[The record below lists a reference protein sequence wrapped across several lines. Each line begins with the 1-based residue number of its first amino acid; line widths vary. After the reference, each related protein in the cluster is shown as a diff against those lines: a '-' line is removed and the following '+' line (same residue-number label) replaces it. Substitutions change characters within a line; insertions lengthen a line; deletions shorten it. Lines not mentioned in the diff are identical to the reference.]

1 MAAGQRD
8 FVCLLKMAK
17 QQLFVGG
24 NFPDALSPIYES
36 CAQRRTDAH
45 ARMLNQKDRGL
56 DNIWPGPGL
65 LVDFGDF
72 QRFYIAETRSK
83 QLAPSFFVMYDIARY
98 EPNHPFTME
107 PLESGT
113 LPHASFPSADE
124 SSVHAAPTTFLTTT
138 ISYPNP
144 LTAPVS
150 NGPGAADWVVPYKK
164 VQRVIQS
171 VQVKWVVLS
180 DLKRLGFP
188 IDQAVLDIPLEG
200 LHGTTIPFVVD
211 AGGFVPHSTTWFGP
225 DDQAQAA
232 LAGVEQA
239 YASSTRLEALMRLN
253 RTLMFAPANKYVL
266 GVYANQLYQGI
277 LDLGSNLNGIPIAD
291 ARLTERFNELYW
303 TIKSQTDRFDLGLG
317 MVTGGKAEPTPADY
331 LYRMIPVMEALAS
344 LEPGDFQNRLHLIST
359 YRWVNDQ
366 RASLSSP
373 QELLAEVPAEQ
384 EEMRAEVLLELA
396 WARIGKVAWNR
407 HFDDPDIRKG
417 MVTGGK
423 AEPTPADYLYRMIPV
438 MEALA
443 SLEPGDFQ
451 NRLHLIST
459 YRWVNDQRAS
469 LSSPQELLAEVPA
482 EQEEMR
488 AEVLLE
494 LAWARIG
501 KVAWNRHFDDPDI
514 RKGYNEAKQAFDLT
528 KDPLNKFTAA
538 YAMAYSLAFHVP
550 RDNQAMLALL
560 HQAKDWYEKI
570 PGASPQSWAYMLE
583 NDTLKG
589 LVKTDPAFQSLLAA
603 Q

>member
-1 MAAGQRD
+1 MSTVCHQVIVKHAPQHRAHDVPHINSVYTRTIFKWASMLCAFCLLPIAATLASGSQAMNDKELLTTITEYAQAVGKNDRVAAGQRD
-8 FVCLLKMAK
+8 FVCLLKMAQ
-17 QQLFVGG
+17 QQLFVDG
-24 NFPDALSPIYES
+24 NFPDALSPIYEW
-36 CAQRRTDAH
+36 CATRRADAH
-45 ARMLNQKDRGL
+45 ARMLSQGDRGL
-56 DNIWPGPGL
+56 DNIWPGPGRL
-65 LVDFGDF
+65 IDFKDF
-72 QRFYIAETRSK
+72 QRFYIAETSSK
-83 QLAPSFFVMYDIARY
+83 QLAPSFFVMYDIARH
-98 EPNHPFTME
+98 EPDHPFTIE
-107 PLESGT
+107 ALESGT

-124 SSVHAAPTTFLTTT
+124 STVLAAPTMFLTTT
-138 ISYPNP
+138 ITYPNP

-164 VQRVIQS
+164 VQRVVES

-188 IDQAVLDIPLEG
+188 IDRAVLDIPLEG
-200 LHGTTIPFVVD
+200 PHGTTIPFVVD
-211 AGGFVPHSTTWFGP
+211 AGGVVPHSTTWFGP
-225 DDQAQAA
+225 DNQTEAA

-239 YASSTRLEALMRLN
+239 LAASTRLDALMRLN
-253 RTLMFAPANKYVL
+253 RTLMFAPANEHVL

-277 LDLGSNLNGIPIAD
+277 LELGSNLNGIPIGD
-291 ARLTERFNELYW
+291 ARLIERFNELYW

-366 RASLSSP
+366 RAALSSP

-384 EEMRAEVLLELA
+384 EEV
-396 WARIGKVAWNR
+396 
-407 HFDDPDIRKG
+407 
-417 MVTGGK
+417 
-423 AEPTPADYLYRMIPV
+423 
-438 MEALA
+438 
-443 SLEPGDFQ
+443 
-451 NRLHLIST
+451 
-459 YRWVNDQRAS
+459 
-469 LSSPQELLAEVPA
+469 
-482 EQEEMR
+482 R

-528 KDPLNKFTAA
+528 KDPLNKFTAV

-550 RDNQAMLALL
+550 RDNQAMLNLL
-560 HQAKDWYEKI
+560 QQAKDWHEKI
-570 PGASPQSWAYMLE
+570 PGSSPESWAYMLE

-589 LVKTDPAFQSLLAA
+589 LVKSDPAFQSLLVA

>member
-1 MAAGQRD
+1 MSTVRQQLIVKNTPQHGAHDVPHTNRLHEFTISKWIIMLCAFCLLPMATTWASGSQAMSDKELLTTITEYAHAVGKNDRVGAGQRD
-8 FVCLLKMAK
+8 FVCLLKMAQ
-17 QQLFVGG
+17 QQLLVDG
-24 NFPDALSPIYES
+24 NFPDVLSPIYEW
-36 CAQRRTDAH
+36 CATRRAKAH
-45 ARMLNQKDRGL
+45 AQMLSQGDRGL
-56 DNIWPGPGL
+56 DNIWPGPGQ
-65 LVDFGDF
+65 LVDFKDF
-72 QRFYIAETRSK
+72 QRFYIAETSSK
-83 QLAPSFFVMYDIARY
+83 QLAPSFFAMYDIARY
-98 EPNHPFTME
+98 EPDHPFTIE

-232 LAGVEQA
+232 LASVEQA
-239 YASSTRLEALMRLN
+239 HASSTRLEALMRLN
-253 RTLMFAPANKYVL
+253 RTLMFAPANKHVL
-266 GVYANQLYQGI
+266 GVYANQLYKGI
-277 LDLGSNLNGIPIAD
+277 LDLGSHLNGIPIAD

-344 LEPGDFQNRLHLIST
+344 LEPGDFH
-359 YRWVNDQ
+359 
-366 RASLSSP
+366 
-373 QELLAEVPAEQ
+373 
-384 EEMRAEVLLELA
+384 
-396 WARIGKVAWNR
+396 
-407 HFDDPDIRKG
+407 
-417 MVTGGK
+417 
-423 AEPTPADYLYRMIPV
+423 
-438 MEALA
+438 
-443 SLEPGDFQ
+443 

-589 LVKTDPAFQSLLAA
+589 IVETDPTFKSLLAA
-603 Q
+603 R